1 MAHAVHPAGA
11 AARTMAVGRG
21 LRHLRM
27 ALGMM
32 GNFTRC
38 GGRVFRPLRR
48 ATGAFAP
55 GPQNVFEKKF
65 SKSFFIW
72 VLLDFLGFHHYH
84 GIMIKMGRCIP

>member
-27 ALGMM
+27 ALWDD
-32 GNFTRC
+32 
-38 GGRVFRPLRR
+38 GGFRAVRGAGVSPV
-48 ATGAFAP
+48 ATGDRGFAP
-55 GPQNVFEKKF
+55 GPQNFFEKKF

-84 GIMIKMGRCIP
+84 GIMIKMGRYIP